1 MRQPVHDLGL
11 VIRAWGAAT
20 AALAARI
27 AVVLAGAILAGAV
40 LAGSGTTPQSLAA
53 TLRRCSGAVVGTA
66 LKHPQT
72 GRIERSRAVAYVEAR
87 RS

>member
-1 MRQPVHDLGL
+1 
-11 VIRAWGAAT
+11 
-20 AALAARI
+20 
-27 AVVLAGAILAGAV
+27 V